1 MKKVNKH
8 QFYVPASGA
17 QKFEFYVGT
26 QNPLTVIRKEQ
37 WFYQLEQDNQLKPL
51 GGLISLLQYLHR
63 CQAEWLTKEARRK
76 RMFYNRETAV
86 QMLREGYT
94 VAHLE
99 SGNRLSYTED
109 YSRIVCSSS
118 IVLENDVPPGN
129 YCIDFTESKLAKT
142 YNEVKAEQLF
152 AKVQEE
158 EKSEARRETA
168 RKLFERIEKQKK
180 IEERN
185 RREAAKN
192 QLKRD
197 KKEDSSATIPQQEPT
212 ENESVLKIAGAAAL
226 FLGGLGLG
234 LLIKN

>member
-1 MKKVNKH
+1 MKKKQQQLYN
-8 QFYVPASGA
+8 VPSTNSTKYEFLVVGASDPI
-17 QKFEFYVGT
+17 T
-26 QNPLTVIRKEQ
+26 IIREEQ
-37 WFYQLEQDNQLKPL
+37 WFYQLEQDNKKKPL
-51 GGLISLLQYLHR
+51 GNLVSTCKYLYS

-94 VAHLE
+94 VVHIE
-99 SGNRLSYTED
+99 SANRISYTED
-109 YSRIVCSSS
+109 YLRLVCSSS
-118 IVLENDVPPGN
+118 VVLENDVPPGN

-158 EKSEARRETA
+158 EKSEARKGAA
-168 RKLFERIEKQKK
+168 RKLFDK

-212 ENESVLKIAGAAAL
+212 ENESFLKIAGAAAI